1 MFIASLKG
9 HPTADSLQEIK
20 PRTSTE
26 VADNNIGLEDVY
38 SKLVLDEYDTDNGFE
53 QLGHDIKL
61 IFETALDLAQHAADK
76 KIEEF
81 VTFFRELTFNTF
93 AEVAPSQPAAVEPVV
108 SDRFGEY
115 PMPSA
120 AQ

>member
-1 MFIASLKG
+1 VFIASLKG

-26 VADNNIGLEDVY
+26 VADNNIGLEYVY
-38 SKLVLDEYDTDNGFE
+38 GKLVLDEYDTHNGFE
-53 QLGHDIKL
+53 QLGHDLKV
-61 IFETALDLAQHAADK
+61 IFETALDLAQHAADQ

-93 AEVAPSQPAAVEPVV
+93 AEVAPRQPAAVEPVI
-108 SDRFGEY
+108 SDHFKE
-115 PMPSA
+115 
-120 AQ
+120 